1 MKKKLLPFVGAV
13 AAAGLMILLFK
24 PEPVQSSP
32 TEAGRRRAMSEL
44 STADLNGK
52 PWKLSDYRGQVV
64 LLNFWASWCPPC
76 RMETPGLVRV
86 AQEYSGKGVA
96 FAGVAMDDDMAPV
109 RKFVDSYHVPYP
121 VLVPPPGDSFAS
133 RVESLPTTLLIDREG
148 RIAKAYNGAESER
161 VFRQD
166 LDQLL
171 AER

>member
-1 MKKKLLPFVGAV
+1 MKKKVLPFVGAV

-24 PEPVQSSP
+24 PEPAASNP
-32 TEAGRRRAMSEL
+32 TEAGRRRVMSEFQA
-44 STADLNGK
+44 ADLNGR

-86 AQEYSGKGVA
+86 AQDYAGRGVA

-109 RKFVDSYHVPYP
+109 RKFVNSYHVPYP
-121 VLVPPPGDSFAS
+121 VLAPPAGDSFAS

-148 RIAKAYNGAESER
+148 RIAKTYYGAESER
-161 VFRQD
+161 VFRRD
-166 LDQLL
+166 LDQGL